1 MKIKEIIWD
10 WNGTLINDTS
20 LCVDII
26 NKILCFQ
33 NQPSISIEYYRNNFS
48 FPVSAFYRSISLPSH
63 GKKFDEISRIF
74 ISEYRLKWKA
84 CTLHIGV
91 LEILNLIQK
100 YGLRQSILSAGNQ
113 SDVELFV
120 DHFNLRSFF
129 YQVLGTD
136 NIKAEG
142 KIELGKRFIIDSD
155 LRPEEI
161 LLVGDTIHD
170 LQVANEIGCSALLY
184 SQGHNSKNQLSAF
197 PVQIINDLME
207 VAQYLQH

>member
-91 LEILNLIQK
+91 LEILNLIQR
-100 YGLRQSILSAGNQ
+100 YGLKQSILSAGNQ